1 MSAWLIK
8 INGASGVSPESLDI
22 VIVGGEFASARP
34 STVILEAVTDFDGA
48 EVFEY
53 GDEIEITRDGAAFF
67 AGTVRAIPK
76 SADESG
82 ERQRYQVE
90 DAWAALEKTIYQ
102 EEWSDGPASTV
113 LLPMVYLGIDDTGAR
128 ITLGE
133 QIEEVV
139 AFAVAAGIDIQAGTI
154 PAGMLLWPTKV
165 TGMSCAEVIRTSLRF
180 HPDWIPWLD
189 HSFSPPKLEVTPR
202 ADATA
207 RTVAIT
213 AADQID
219 IVETSE
225 RVPDCVRVCYL
236 TAAVDGE
243 TVLRAGAIDKYPTD
257 GDDSGPGVLTVAVD
271 LAGSSAQ
278 IQKQQVQVRTI
289 PVTGDDEADMKDY
302 LRAKF
307 PAIAALDDT
316 DFDITSWATEVVPET
331 ETPPDEIN
339 AEAPRLVGTTLEH
352 LPRELVKGAVHEWM
366 RKRVG
371 KVKITFACL
380 AEAAATDA
388 EDKLIKSLPPFVIV
402 TATNAVTKIYKGIA
416 SWTAAEDA
424 PAGIAQAYYE
434 TIANGCRYGG
444 SVPLTESEV
453 GATRYHGCKLHLS
466 GGLSAWSTMGAPIH
480 TVSWNLQTRETV
492 IGFGPNPD
500 LSFGDFLEY
509 LRQLARRPAQWMSG
523 AERTSEELGDT
534 AGPSAAGDN
543 VGPADVPGTDSL
555 PKPSTARLLPYEV
568 HSIRDDSGTW
578 KCKVKTGYVQSNDP
592 GYGASPIMVM
602 PTPTSDETDELTVSA
617 SHKIY
622 CKVTTDANDLPTA
635 SEIISASSAPTSY
648 HAQPTDTE
656 SGGAVGADGVYH
668 YVIADFAEVDDILV
682 VDHIYHIGG
691 SIIHRPGRNDRNFNL
706 EVYGVD
712 TYRFRQG
719 QFVGDEDPESS
730 DPGNLITAIVLGSV

>member
-8 INGASGVSPESLDI
+8 INGATGVSPESLDI
-22 VIVGGEFASARP
+22 VIVGGEWASARP
-34 STVILEAVTDFDGA
+34 STVMLEAVTAFDGT

-53 GDEIEITRDGAAFF
+53 GDTIEITRDGSPYFT
-67 AGTVRAIPK
+67 GTVRAIPK
-76 SADESG
+76 SANGSG

-90 DAWAALEKTIYQ
+90 DAWADLEKTIYQ
-102 EEWSDGPASTV
+102 ELWSDSPTTTV
-113 LLPMVYLGIDDTGAR
+113 LLPMVYLGIDDTGTR

-202 ADATA
+202 ASATA

-213 AADQID
+213 AADQIE

-225 RVPDCVRVCYL
+225 RVPDCVRICYL
-236 TAAVDGE
+236 TASQDDD
-243 TVLRAGAIDKYPTD
+243 TVLRAKVIDKYPVD

-289 PVTGDDEADMKDY
+289 PAAGDDEADMKDY

-307 PAIAALDDT
+307 PAIAALADP
-316 DFDITSWATEVVPET
+316 DFDVTSWATEVVTET

-339 AEAPRLVGTTLEH
+339 PEAPRLVGTTLEH

-366 RKRVG
+366 RKKIGR
-371 KVKITFACL
+371 VKITFAVR
-380 AEAAATDA
+380 AAAAATDA
-388 EDKLIKSLPPFVIV
+388 EAELIDSLPAQVIV

-424 PAGIAQAYYE
+424 PAGVAQAYYE
-434 TIANGCRYGG
+434 TIANGCRFAG

-509 LRQLARRPAQWMSG
+509 LRQLARRPATWMSG

-534 AGPSAAGDN
+534 ASASAAGDN
-543 VGPADVPGTDSL
+543 VGPADVPGTDTL
-555 PKPSTARLLPYEV
+555 PSPPPAAHPWKVTANGDDTVTVAAGRILTMKNEQGLGVSDPPTWVRLQQIAKFTGGDVEGIDANGYIYAYLPATISAELMFT
-568 HSIRDDSGTW
+568 RDDTTGLEIYRNIPSGSLNVAFST
-578 KCKVKTGYVQSNDP
+578 TLP
-592 GYGASPIMVM
+592 GNSGGSAAEFCFVIAEVAYSGGIVTVTEQWLTHN
-602 PTPTSDETDELTVSA
+602 PTMW
-617 SHKIY
+617 HI
-622 CKVTTDANDLPTA
+622 DLP
-635 SEIISASSAPTSY
+635 
-648 HAQPTDTE
+648 
-656 SGGAVGADGVYH
+656 
-668 YVIADFAEVDDILV
+668 
-682 VDHIYHIGG
+682 
-691 SIIHRPGRNDRNFNL
+691 
-706 EVYGVD
+706 
-712 TYRFRQG
+712 
-719 QFVGDEDPESS
+719 PE
-730 DPGNLITAIVLGSV
+730 A